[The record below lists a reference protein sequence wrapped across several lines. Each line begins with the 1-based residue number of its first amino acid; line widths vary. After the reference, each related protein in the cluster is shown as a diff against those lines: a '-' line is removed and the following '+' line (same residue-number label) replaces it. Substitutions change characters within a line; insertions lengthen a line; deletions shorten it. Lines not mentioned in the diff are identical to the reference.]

1 MHLYIYHLGKNT
13 HIIRICHTFTSG
25 HSVVYIYETLANIYW
40 NTWNSA
46 AALSHSWH
54 HEVICWMKPLYNEV
68 PFLFQQWT
76 SLRCSTWL
84 VSHWYVKVYRTTN
97 IRRSKLWSLKTKQNI
112 RLYLGLPGG
121 SDGKEFTC
129 NAEDL
134 GSSPGLG
141 RSRERLPTLVFLP
154 GECHGQRSLASYS
167 PHGVA
172 KSQTRLSE

>member
-1 MHLYIYHLGKNT
+1 M
-13 HIIRICHTFTSG
+13 
-25 HSVVYIYETLANIYW
+25 
-40 NTWNSA
+40 
-46 AALSHSWH
+46 
-54 HEVICWMKPLYNEV
+54 
-68 PFLFQQWT
+68 
-76 SLRCSTWL
+76 
-84 VSHWYVKVYRTTN
+84 TN

-154 GECHGQRSLASYS
+154 GECHEQRRLASYS